1 MTRRLH
7 LSIQLLFLLALLA
20 SSMVSAFTGGSRTS
34 PFNSQNVSGLSS
46 SSYATTLPRGGGG
59 GGNILTTTTTSVLLG
74 KRSSNLDGRIQLQSA
89 ASSSASED
97 KSTTNNSKDSDDN
110 KLPKTI
116 IPILLSVL
124 ALILSEGIALSTLPL
139 HLQSMGATP
148 TTIGLSTSAFSIAQ
162 MVCCP
167 LLVKWS
173 ATLGRTAT
181 LRVCLLG
188 AALSSTL
195 IASAQNIPL
204 ILVARFAAGAFA
216 SSIPIAQAG
225 VTDLV
230 KPHQTAM
237 ALSQV
242 SAASQTGLVIGPIA
256 SALVQ
261 GILISL
267 GVPSSYLV
275 RAVFASSAAFALVAL
290 LIGTLAAKASQGAAA
305 VAEETESSTTESN
318 TSFHLSKESP
328 SSAAAITTDGASD
341 SSYSFL
347 VQPSLRSIALLA
359 GWALTLSVSTYSMF
373 SSKFLGY
380 AQTQLSGAMST
391 GAAVTILTQILLVP
405 RLVPSLGTHLA
416 DSVGLAILSAGLLG
430 TSLIRVQPIHSLFYL
445 LIRVGTGIVDTA
457 TATLVATYSKDRQER
472 GTNLGMIQSTR
483 AGARIF
489 TPVISGSLFARSC
502 AMPRAPGS
510 LPYLV
515 NAACC
520 LALIPLPLFLKRKL
534 GGSGGDDGV
543 RKNMKKD

>member
-1 MTRRLH
+1 MTKLR
-7 LSIQLLFLLALLA
+7 LSINFLFHALLA
-20 SSMVSAFTGGSRTS
+20 SSMVSAFAGGSRVNPS
-34 PFNSQNVSGLSS
+34 NSQYMVQLSS
-46 SSYATTLPRGGGG
+46 FSSAHMTTTLLRGGS
-59 GGNILTTTTTSVLLG
+59 LVSSFPSKT
-74 KRSSNLDGRIQLQSA
+74 KRSNLDRIKLQST
-89 ASSSASED
+89 ASPA
-97 KSTTNNSKDSDDN
+97 STTSDGERGTATSKDSKGSD

-162 MVCCP
+162 MVFCP

-230 KPHQTAM
+230 KPEQTAM

-256 SALVQ
+256 SAVVQ

-267 GVPSSYLV
+267 GVPSHYLV
-275 RAVFASSAAFALVAL
+275 RAVFASSAVFALVAL
-290 LIGTLAAKASQGAAA
+290 MIGTVTAKASENNGVAANA
-305 VAEETESSTTESN
+305 G
-318 TSFHLSKESP
+318 SKSDK
-328 SSAAAITTDGASD
+328 SASD
-341 SSYSFL
+341 STSSSAVSAEDSASSTYPFF

-502 AMPRAPGS
+502 SMPKAPGS

-515 NAACC
+515 NAVCC
-520 LALIPLPLFLKRKL
+520 LALTPLPLFLKRKL
-534 GGSGGDDGV
+534 GSGDGEG
-543 RKNMKKD
+543 KKEKKD

>member
-1 MTRRLH
+1 MTRLR
-7 LSIQLLFLLALLA
+7 LSIQLLFLALLA
-20 SSMVSAFTGGSRTS
+20 SSMVSAFAGGSRI
-34 PFNSQNVSGLSS
+34 SS
-46 SSYATTLPRGGGG
+46 SSLSPSLSYTTKLPRGGA
-59 GGNILTTTTTSVLLG
+59 GNHIIPTARNGQT
-74 KRSSNLDGRIQLQSA
+74 NLDRIQFQQSTTA
-89 ASSSASED
+89 SSASGEESEAVVPAKD
-97 KSTTNNSKDSDDN
+97 STTNKSSSSKDKSSD

-139 HLQSMGATP
+139 HLQTMGATP

-267 GVPSSYLV
+267 GVPSHYLV

-290 LIGTLAAKASQGAAA
+290 MIGTLTAKASEAA
-305 VAEETESSTTESN
+305 VAEQDKTATE
-318 TSFHLSKESP
+318 
-328 SSAAAITTDGASD
+328 ADASD
-341 SSYSFL
+341 SSSSNESSSSSSAVTTENASDKSSYSFM

-380 AQTQLSGAMST
+380 AQTQLSGAMSM

-430 TSLIRVQPIHSLFYL
+430 TSLIRIQPIHSLFYL

-515 NAACC
+515 NAALC
-520 LALIPLPLFLKRKL
+520 LAVTPLPLLLKRKF
-534 GGSGGDDGV
+534 GSGDDGS
-543 RKNMKKD
+543 REKKD

>member
-1 MTRRLH
+1 MT
-7 LSIQLLFLLALLA
+7 
-20 SSMVSAFTGGSRTS
+20 
-34 PFNSQNVSGLSS
+34 
-46 SSYATTLPRGGGG
+46 TTLPRGGGG
-59 GGNILTTTTTSVLLG
+59 GGEGGGGGIRIQSSSTTAISSTSGDEKETVAPKDPTTS
-74 KRSSNLDGRIQLQSA
+74 KSSSD
-89 ASSSASED
+89 ASSD
-97 KSTTNNSKDSDDN
+97 

-139 HLQSMGATP
+139 HMQSMGATP

-230 KPHQTAM
+230 RPEQTAM

-267 GVPSSYLV
+267 RVPSHYLV
-275 RAVFASSAAFALVAL
+275 RAVFASSAIFALVAL
-290 LIGTLAAKASQGAAA
+290 LIGTLAARASEDQLKVGDGDESTST
-305 VAEETESSTTESN
+305 VTESE
-318 TSFHLSKESP
+318 
-328 SSAAAITTDGASD
+328 ASD
-341 SSYSFL
+341 SSSSTEASAVATQSAPESTYSFP

-380 AQTQLSGAMST
+380 AQTELSGAMST

-416 DSVGLAILSAGLLG
+416 DSVGLGILSAGLLG
-430 TSLIRVQPIHSLFYL
+430 TSLIRIQPIHSLFYL

-510 LPYLV
+510 LPYLL

-520 LALIPLPLFLKRKL
+520 LAFIPLPLFLKRKL
-534 GGSGGDDGV
+534 GSGEVGS
-543 RKNMKKD
+543 KEKKD